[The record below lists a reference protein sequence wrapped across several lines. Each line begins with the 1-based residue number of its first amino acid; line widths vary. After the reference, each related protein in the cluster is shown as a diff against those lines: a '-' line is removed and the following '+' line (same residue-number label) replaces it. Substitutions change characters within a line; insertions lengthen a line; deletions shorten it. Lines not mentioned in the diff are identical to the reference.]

1 MRGTKEK
8 GRRGLTSA
16 KAATILVVAI
26 VAVGAVG
33 YVILSSIGAGN
44 TTTTSSCSPA
54 KAPQCAGNAKSNE
67 GYPSGPTV
75 AIPLG

>member
-1 MRGTKEK
+1 MKAPKENRQN
-8 GRRGLTSA
+8 GMTPA

-33 YVILSSIGAGN
+33 YVILSAVGAGN
-44 TTTTSSCSPA
+44 TTTTRSCSPSS
-54 KAPQCAGNAKSNE
+54 APQCSGNTKANE
-67 GYPSGPTV
+67 GFPAGPRV